1 MNSLHFCSHFH
12 SEDIQTVLPEIVST
26 SPVVRVDERNSVRLL
41 CQASAGDFQ
50 YLTWQKKGGG
60 RMLTSELKTNDYNLT
75 TTLSIEHAQLED
87 AGDYLCVGWTN
98 NDTKISMITVFVKG
112 MIILT
117 FIFFVSSSTK

>member
-1 MNSLHFCSHFH
+1 MNSLHSCFHFH
-12 SEDIQTVLPEIVST
+12 SVDIQTVLPEIVPI
-26 SPVVRVDERNSVRLL
+26 SPVRVDERNSVRLL

>member
-1 MNSLHFCSHFH
+1 
-12 SEDIQTVLPEIVST
+12 
-26 SPVVRVDERNSVRLL
+26 
-41 CQASAGDFQ
+41 
-50 YLTWQKKGGG
+50 
-60 RMLTSELKTNDYNLT
+60 MLTSELKTNDYNLT
-75 TTLSIEHAQLED
+75 TTLPIEHAQLED

>member
-1 MNSLHFCSHFH
+1 
-12 SEDIQTVLPEIVST
+12 
-26 SPVVRVDERNSVRLL
+26 
-41 CQASAGDFQ
+41 
-50 YLTWQKKGGG
+50 
-60 RMLTSELKTNDYNLT
+60 MLTSELKTNDYNLT
-75 TTLSIEHAQLED
+75 TTLSIEHVQLED

>member
-1 MNSLHFCSHFH
+1 MNSLHSCFHFH
-12 SEDIQTVLPEIVST
+12 SVDIQTVLPEIVPI
-26 SPVVRVDERNSVRLL
+26 SPVRVDERNSVRLL

-75 TTLSIEHAQLED
+75 TTLSIEHAQLKD

>member
-1 MNSLHFCSHFH
+1 MNSLHSCFHFH
-12 SEDIQTVLPEIVST
+12 SVDIQTVLPEIVST
-26 SPVVRVDERNSVRLL
+26 SPVRVDEKNSFRLL
-41 CQASAGDFQ
+41 CQASTGDFQ

-60 RMLTSELKTNDYNLT
+60 RILTSELKTNDYNLT

-117 FIFFVSSSTK
+117 FICFVSSSTK

>member
-1 MNSLHFCSHFH
+1 
-12 SEDIQTVLPEIVST
+12 
-26 SPVVRVDERNSVRLL
+26 
-41 CQASAGDFQ
+41 
-50 YLTWQKKGGG
+50 
-60 RMLTSELKTNDYNLT
+60 MLTSELKTNDYNLT
-75 TTLSIEHAQLED
+75 TTLSIEHAQLKD

>member
-1 MNSLHFCSHFH
+1 MVNSLHSCFHFH
-12 SEDIQTVLPEIVST
+12 SVDIQTVLPEIVPT
-26 SPVVRVDERNSVRLL
+26 SPVRVDERNSVRLL

>member
-1 MNSLHFCSHFH
+1 MNSLHSCFHFH
-12 SEDIQTVLPEIVST
+12 SVDIQTVLPEIVST
-26 SPVVRVDERNSVRLL
+26 SPVRVNEKNSFRLL

-50 YLTWQKKGGG
+50 YLTWQKKGGE

-98 NDTKISMITVFVKG
+98 NDTKISMITVFVQG
-112 MIILT
+112 MIILN
-117 FIFFVSSSTK
+117 FLFFVSS

>member
-1 MNSLHFCSHFH
+1 MNSLHSCFHFH
-12 SEDIQTVLPEIVST
+12 SVDIQTVLPEIVPI
-26 SPVVRVDERNSVRLL
+26 SPVRVDERNSVRLL

-112 MIILT
+112 MIILN
-117 FIFFVSSSTK
+117 FICFVSS